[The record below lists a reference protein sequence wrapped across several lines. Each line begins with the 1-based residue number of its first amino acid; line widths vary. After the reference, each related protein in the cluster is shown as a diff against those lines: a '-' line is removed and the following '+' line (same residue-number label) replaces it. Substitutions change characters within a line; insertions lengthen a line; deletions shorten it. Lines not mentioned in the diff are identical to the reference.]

1 MEQDV
6 KVESKSVLYTQGSI
20 WSHLSENSF
29 ILLQNL
35 LFLPL
40 NNLRKIVKRVEEFR
54 CPLYIRKTTPFV
66 DA

>member
-6 KVESKSVLYTQGSI
+6 EAKSVLYTQGSI

-29 ILLQNL
+29 TLLQNL

-40 NNLRKIVKRVEEFR
+40 KDFRKVVKRVEEFR
-54 CPLYIRKTTPFV
+54 CSLHIRKTTPFA

>member
-29 ILLQNL
+29 TLLQNL
-35 LFLPL
+35 LFLP
-40 NNLRKIVKRVEEFR
+40 
-54 CPLYIRKTTPFV
+54 
-66 DA
+66 